1 MRTVN
6 ERDAVLKVLLENEKK
21 GTYSHILVRDMLDA
35 HQDLS
40 EKQRAFMK
48 RLSEGTLERRIELD
62 GVIDRFSKKPA
73 SGLRPLIRQILRMG
87 IYQILYMDSVPDSAA
102 CSESVRL
109 AKLHKM
115 DALSGFVNAVLRN
128 VIRSRDRGE
137 LESFLGEASLSVR
150 YSMPQW
156 LIDLWK
162 DQLGEEE
169 TDRLLESL
177 LEIRPVCIR
186 FPMDTDPA
194 EREEILSGIRQ
205 TGAEVTPGRWLPYA
219 FALTGTSNLSD
230 LPGYKEGRWTIQDE
244 SSMFVTEAAGI
255 RGGEII
261 MDVCAAPGGKSMH
274 AASLLREGR
283 VMAFDLSRKKTE
295 QIRKNIKRMGLLE
308 KISVSEQD
316 ARVHNSTYEN
326 CADLLLCDL
335 PCSGLG
341 IIGRKRDIKYRIGR
355 EELTELS
362 ALQREILK
370 NAVSYLKPG
379 GILIYSTCTIDRLE
393 NQDIADY
400 IENELKLAPDS
411 LVPFLPQGIP
421 GIEGEGK
428 NRLQLLPHI
437 HGTDGFF
444 VARFKKPSA

>member
-1 MRTVN
+1 MGRVN
-6 ERDAVLKVLLENEKK
+6 ERDLVLGVLLENERK

-40 EKQRAFMK
+40 EQERAFMK
-48 RLSEGTLERRIELD
+48 RLTEGTLERRIELD
-62 GVIDRFSKKPA
+62 SVIDRFSKKPA

-102 CSESVRL
+102 CSEAVSL

-115 DALSGFVNAVLRN
+115 NALSGFVNAVLRN

-137 LESFLGEASLSVR
+137 LESLLGEASLSVR

-169 TDRLLESL
+169 TDSLLKSL

-186 FPMDTDPA
+186 FSPDADPA
-194 EREEILSGIRQ
+194 ERDRILKEMKEAG
-205 TGAEVTPGRWLPYA
+205 TEVAPGRWLPYA
-219 FALTGTSNLSD
+219 FCLTGTNAIQD
-230 LPGYKEGRWTIQDE
+230 LPGYREGLWTIQDE
-244 SSMFVTEAAGI
+244 SSMFAVEAAGI
-255 RGGEII
+255 RGDETV

-283 VMAFDLSRKKTE
+283 VLAFDLSHKKTE
-295 QIRKNIKRMGLLE
+295 QIRKNIKRMGLE
-308 KISVSEQD
+308 GKISVADQD
-316 ARVHNSTYEN
+316 ARIHNSRYEN

-341 IIGRKRDIKYRIGR
+341 IIGRKRDIKYRIR
-355 EELTELS
+355 RQELDELS

-370 NAVSYLKPG
+370 NAVTYLKPG
-379 GILIYSTCTIDRLE
+379 GVLIYSTCTIDALE
-393 NQDIADY
+393 NQENADY
-400 IENELKLAPDS
+400 IEQELGLKADS
-411 LVPFLPQGIP
+411 LLLFLPPGIP

-428 NRLQLLPHI
+428 NRLQLLPHV

-444 VARFKKPSA
+444 VSRFRKPL

>member
-21 GTYSHILVRDMLDA
+21 GTYSHILLRDMLDA

-102 CSESVRL
+102 CSEAVSL

-115 DALSGFVNAVLRN
+115 NALSGFVNAVLRN
-128 VIRSRDRGE
+128 VIRSRDKGE
-137 LESFLGEASLSVR
+137 LESLMGEASLSVR

-162 DQLGEEE
+162 EQLGEGE
-169 TDRLLESL
+169 TDQLLKSL

-186 FPMDTDPA
+186 FSPDTDP
-194 EREEILSGIRQ
+194 EKRDRILEQIREAG
-205 TGAEVTPGRWLPYA
+205 TEVTPGRWLPYA
-219 FALTGTSNLSD
+219 CCLRGTSAIQD
-230 LPGYKEGRWTIQDE
+230 LPGFREGLWTIQDE

-255 RGGEII
+255 RGDEII

-274 AASLLREGR
+274 AASLLKKGR
-283 VMAFDLSRKKTE
+283 VLAFDLTHKRTE
-295 QIRKNIKRMGLLE
+295 QIRKNIRRMGLEE

-316 ARVHNSTYEN
+316 ARIHNSRYEG
-326 CADLLLCDL
+326 CADILLCDL

-341 IIGRKRDIKYRIGR
+341 IIGRKRDIKYRISR
-355 EELTELS
+355 QELTDLA

-379 GILIYSTCTIDRLE
+379 GILIYSTCTIDALE
-393 NQDIADY
+393 NGDNADY
-400 IENELKLAPDS
+400 IEEELKLEADS
-411 LVPFLPQGIP
+411 LLPFLPQGIP
-421 GIEGEGK
+421 GIEGKGR
-428 NRLQLLPHI
+428 NRLQLLPHV

-444 VARFKKPSA
+444 VARFRKPMA